1 MIILILYPTCPHLGQ
16 ESVSVGVAGAG
27 GGGHL
32 GLLTGVSLLGGLSV
46 LHGSFCLVTLL
57 VFCSVS
63 TLGMVAEVGWLH
75 CVLTVL
81 YHNMLRPISTH
92 WVLCGPLGLLA
103 EVGCH
108 PGHRSTDTAY
118 RSREPWERTGGYKVT
133 PE

>member
-1 MIILILYPTCPHLGQ
+1 MKENLFRKKVEIMTILILYPTCPHLGQ
-16 ESVSVGVAGAG
+16 QSVSVGVAWAG

-46 LHGSFCLVTLL
+46 LHGSWVQNVILL
-57 VFCSVS
+57 VLCLVS
-63 TLGMVAEVGWLH
+63 TLGMV
-75 CVLTVL
+75 
-81 YHNMLRPISTH
+81 
-92 WVLCGPLGLLA
+92 A

-133 PE
+133 PEYLL